1 MFDFNS
7 ALSVCSNIL
16 SNCVTGLR
24 DTARGKGVK
33 RCTIVL
39 FLFPGAALTRK
50 DHVPGTVP

>member
-1 MFDFNS
+1 MLDFNS

-24 DTARGKGVK
+24 DTARGKCVK
-33 RCTIVL
+33 RFTIVL
-39 FLFPGAALTRK
+39 SFPGAVLTRK